1 MILKSMALGP
11 IMANCYVLGCENTRE
26 AAVIDPGEEA
36 ARILDALKEDGP
48 TLKLILNT
56 HGHFD
61 HVGANREL
69 KQAVPEAQLMIHG
82 DDAPMLAQLANS
94 ARMFGMQAENSPD
107 PDRLLQDTDAITF
120 GDVKLD
126 VVHVPGHSPGGVA
139 FVCDA
144 GIFVGDTL
152 FAGSIGRTDLP
163 GGNFDTLIAS
173 IQNKLFQ
180 YDDDTSVYPG
190 HMGPTTI
197 GQEKRFN
204 PFCAIR

>member
-36 ARILDALKEDGP
+36 ARILDALKEDGL

-107 PDRLLQDTDAITF
+107 PDRLLQDTDTITF